1 MAWVE
6 HTYPNAELLATNVAG
21 QLANVCREAIAE
33 RGRAILALAGG
44 RTPFP
49 TYAAFAAF
57 DLPWSRVHLI
67 ATDERCVPL
76 SHPASNTAELQR
88 AFAAARGICITAL
101 TPGDGDAE
109 RSEAH
114 ARELLAHTAEA
125 FDAVLLGMG
134 SDAHT
139 ASLFPNAMQLPE
151 AISATA
157 EAAYR
162 IDPQPLPVEAPFAR
176 ISLSLARLLNSRCLH
191 LLITGEAKRA
201 VLRAAQATHDSLKL
215 PISGVLHAPSAHL
228 QIHWSP

>member
-6 HTYPNAELLATNVAG
+6 HTYPSAEALAADVAERLG
-21 QLANVCREAIAE
+21 NVCRQAIAE

-49 TYAAFAAF
+49 TYAAFAEL

-88 AFAAARGICITAL
+88 TFAAAGGIGITAL
-101 TPGDGDAE
+101 TPADGDAE
-109 RSEAH
+109 RSEAY
-114 ARELLAHTAEA
+114 ARELLAHTTEA

-134 SDAHT
+134 NDAHT
-139 ASLFPNAMQLPE
+139 ASLFPNATQLL
-151 AISATA
+151 AAMCATA

-176 ISLSLARLLNSRCLH
+176 ISMSLPRLLNCRSLH
-191 LLITGEAKRA
+191 LLISGEGKHT
-201 VLRAAQATHDSLKL
+201 VLRAAQATHDSLKM
-215 PISGVLHAPSAHL
+215 PISGVLHAPSAQL

>member
-6 HTYPNAELLATNVAG
+6 HTYSGPEALAADVAAR
-21 QLANVCREAIAE
+21 LASVCRLAIAE

-49 TYAAFAAF
+49 TYSAFAKL
-57 DLPWSRVHLI
+57 DLPWSRVHII

-76 SHPASNTAELQR
+76 SHAASNTAELQR
-88 AFAAARGICITAL
+88 AFASVAGVDITAL
-101 TPGDGDAE
+101 TAADGDPA
-109 RSEAH
+109 RSEVH
-114 ARELLAHTAEA
+114 ARQLLAHTTEA
-125 FDAVLLGMG
+125 FDVVLLGMG
-134 SDAHT
+134 GDAHT
-139 ASLFPNAMQLPE
+139 ASLFPHATQLP
-151 AISATA
+151 AAMSADA

-162 IDPQPLPVEAPFAR
+162 IDPQPLPLEAPFAR
-176 ISLSLARLLNSRCLH
+176 ISLSLPRLLHCRSLH

-201 VLRAAQATHDSLKL
+201 VLRAAQAGPDPLQM